1 MPTYQYEC
9 SRCGY
14 SFERF
19 QKITD
24 PPAKRC
30 PKCRCGVKRVPAS
43 GAGIIFKGSGFY
55 QTDYR
60 SDSYKNAATKE
71 SGGGKKTDKTESKST
86 STSSETK
93 PKAEPVD
100 KKKSA

>member
-9 SRCGY
+9 SRCGNA
-14 SFERF
+14 FERF

-30 PKCRCGVKRVPAS
+30 PKCRGGVRRVPAS

-60 SDSYKNAATKE
+60 SKSYSEAASKE
-71 SGGGKKTDKTESKST
+71 QKAAE
-86 STSSETK
+86 
-93 PKAEPVD
+93 PKAD
-100 KKKSA
+100 KAAKAEGVKKD

>member
-9 SRCGY
+9 SACGH

-19 QKITD
+19 QSITD
-24 PPAKRC
+24 RSIRKC
-30 PKCRCGVKRVPAS
+30 PECGRLKVHRLIGA

-60 SDSYKNAATKE
+60 SKEYTDRAKKEKDAASKPSTGSKADAAK
-71 SGGGKKTDKTESKST
+71 SGSSSGSSSKKGD
-86 STSSETK
+86 
-93 PKAEPVD
+93 
-100 KKKSA
+100 

>member
-60 SDSYKNAATKE
+60 SRSYNEAAKKDKAAAE
-71 SGGGKKTDKTESKST
+71 PAKTDKPAKP
-86 STSSETK
+86 ET
-93 PKAEPVD
+93 A
-100 KKKSA
+100 KKE